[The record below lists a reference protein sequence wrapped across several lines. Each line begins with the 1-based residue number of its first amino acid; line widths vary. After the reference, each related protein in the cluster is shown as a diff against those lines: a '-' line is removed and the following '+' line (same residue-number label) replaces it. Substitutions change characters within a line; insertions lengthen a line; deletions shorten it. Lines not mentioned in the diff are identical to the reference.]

1 VSIHYYNNCDHD
13 IRIGFKY
20 QFKKCCPSCNCA
32 WSSTQTDYA
41 TLSGNTKKQNYRT
54 LKQGSNQ
61 GMTYRLID
69 YWKR

>member
-1 VSIHYYNNCDHD
+1 
-13 IRIGFKY
+13 
-20 QFKKCCPSCNCA
+20 
-32 WSSTQTDYA
+32 
-41 TLSGNTKKQNYRT
+41 LSGNTKRQNYRT